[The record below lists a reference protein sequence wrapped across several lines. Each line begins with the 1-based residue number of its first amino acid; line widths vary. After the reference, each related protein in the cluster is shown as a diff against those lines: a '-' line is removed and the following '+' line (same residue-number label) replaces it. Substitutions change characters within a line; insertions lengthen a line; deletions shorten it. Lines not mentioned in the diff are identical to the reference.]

1 MKIKKFNNY
10 FFIYCR
16 SKSKNLWLKLASSA
30 QCWSSNYRLR
40 VIIIISASERKLW
53 THNVV
58 WVDDSLYS
66 LGSRAR
72 EESLISHRMQRP
84 TSHHAMAH
92 RSLHIAPA
100 VRGVVFRG
108 VRERHWRRGMRCDL
122 YSVQG
127 DPLSNVA
134 HWPNVKGKT
143 RALRQREPARSRKNC
158 ATAELIVSIVAA
170 ITANNW
176 AAGALHS
183 LL

>member
-1 MKIKKFNNY
+1 VKRVWY
-10 FFIYCR
+10 
-16 SKSKNLWLKLASSA
+16 LTEQSA
-30 QCWSSNYRLR
+30 AQ
-40 VIIIISASERKLW
+40 I
-53 THNVV
+53 
-58 WVDDSLYS
+58 
-66 LGSRAR
+66 
-72 EESLISHRMQRP
+72 MQRP

-134 HWPNVKGKT
+134 HWPDVKGKT
-143 RALRQREPARSRKNC
+143 RALRQREPDRSRKNC
-158 ATAELIVSIVAA
+158 ATAGLIVSIVAA

-176 AAGALHS
+176 AAGAALTSVMRRIEVAFFQSRVFSAKGRSAVSHCTS
-183 LL
+183 SWPLDNYYFIYLCSTLNFFTCDL